1 MSHFSDG
8 SVSSYSQKQPTN
20 AVLDP
25 EYHKNVIVRDV
36 ARNFGRQDSSSTAD
50 LLFGS
55 KDSKDSGNGSK
66 ETYYPEI
73 DEVNK
78 EENHYMSPIVS
89 YYRLPNKMNMFFHFH
104 F

>member
-1 MSHFSDG
+1 MPINKFCKLKWKYFLIYFSEG
-8 SVSSYSQKQPTN
+8 SVSYSQKQPTN
-20 AVLDP
+20 VVLDP

-36 ARNFGRQDSSSTAD
+36 ARNFGRQDSSHAAD

-55 KDSKDSGNGSK
+55 RDSKDSGNGSK
-66 ETYYPEI
+66 EIYYPEI

-89 YYRLPNKMNMFFHFH
+89 
-104 F
+104 

>member
-1 MSHFSDG
+1 MTFSFFSDG

-66 ETYYPEI
+66 ENYYTEI
-73 DEVNK
+73 DDVNK

-89 YYRLPNKMNMFFHFH
+89 HL
-104 F
+104 